1 MSCPAAR
8 DLLLKKNG
16 GMRADILIAASTI
29 VRCTDIGPATLIRV
43 LRSASA
49 NSLRDSAAQRVAW
62 RLSDSRMLDSV
73 IAFANDAGLPA
84 VRPTIGLRLLTHY
97 ADQRAWLNPEA
108 VNDSLQI
115 VISTTAR

>member
-1 MSCPAAR
+1 
-8 DLLLKKNG
+8 
-16 GMRADILIAASTI
+16 
-29 VRCTDIGPATLIRV
+29 
-43 LRSASA
+43 
-49 NSLRDSAAQRVAW
+49 
-62 RLSDSRMLDSV
+62 MLDSV